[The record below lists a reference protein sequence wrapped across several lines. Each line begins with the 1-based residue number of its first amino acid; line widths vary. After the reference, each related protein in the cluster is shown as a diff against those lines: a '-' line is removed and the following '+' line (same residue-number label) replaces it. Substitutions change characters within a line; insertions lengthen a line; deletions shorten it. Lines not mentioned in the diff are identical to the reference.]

1 MQTQRDTVARQS
13 GAEALK
19 HELVGLFQYIRRVR
33 QEIAA
38 IYRPADGDHQCD
50 SMADQLDAIV
60 GATEEATNTIME
72 AMENNDE
79 ILAGLREGITDA
91 DHLACLDR
99 IGANGAAVFEACS
112 FQDITGQRVSKVVK
126 SVAYVE
132 QRINALIEIWGKD
145 EIEKVDVKPEREKTA
160 DEKLAHG
167 PQLAGE
173 GITQDEID
181 KLFD

>member
-1 MQTQRDTVARQS
+1 MQTQRDTVARQND
-13 GAEALK
+13 AKALK

-38 IYRPADGDHQCD
+38 IYRPADGDHQFD

-132 QRINALIEIWGKD
+132 ERINALIEIWGKD
-145 EIEKVDVKPEREKTA
+145 EIEKVDVRPEREKTA

>member
-1 MQTQRDTVARQS
+1 MQPQRDTVAGQS

-38 IYRPADGDHQCD
+38 IYRPANGDHKFDC
-50 SMADQLDAIV
+50 MADQLDAIV

-72 AMENNDE
+72 AMETNDE
-79 ILAGLREGITDA
+79 ILARLREGITDG
-91 DHLACLDR
+91 DHLAGLDR
-99 IGANGAAVFEACS
+99 IAANGAAVFEACS

-126 SVAYVE
+126 SISYVE
-132 QRINALIEIWGKD
+132 ARINALIEIWGKD
-145 EIEKVDVKPEREKTA
+145 ELENVDVEPEREKTA
-160 DEKLAHG
+160 DEKLTHG
-167 PQLAGE
+167 PQLPGQ
-173 GITQDEID
+173 GISQDEID

>member
-1 MQTQRDTVARQS
+1 MQTQRDIVAGQND
-13 GAEALK
+13 AEALK
-19 HELVGLFQYIRRVR
+19 HGLVGLFHYVRRVR

-38 IYRPADGDHQCD
+38 IYRPADDDNQFD

-79 ILAGLREGITDA
+79 ILARLREGITDT

-99 IGANGAAVFEACS
+99 IAANGAAVFEACS
-112 FQDITGQRVSKVVK
+112 VQDITGQRVTKVVK
-126 SVAYVE
+126 SVSYVE
-132 QRINALIEIWGKD
+132 ERINALIEICGKD
-145 EIEKVDVKPEREKTA
+145 ELESVDVKPEREKTA
-160 DEKLAHG
+160 DEKLMHG

-173 GITQDEID
+173 GISQDDID

>member
-1 MQTQRDTVARQS
+1 MQTQRDTVAGQS
-13 GAEALK
+13 DAEALK

-38 IYRPADGDHQCD
+38 IYRPADDDHQFD
-50 SMADQLDAIV
+50 SMADQLDAII
-60 GATEEATNTIME
+60 GTTEEATNTIME

-79 ILAGLREGITDA
+79 ILAKLRQGITDA
-91 DHLACLDR
+91 DHLACLDM

-126 SVAYVE
+126 SVSYVE
-132 QRINALIEIWGKD
+132 ERINALIEIWGKD
-145 EIEKVDVKPEREKTA
+145 ELDNVDVKPEREKTA
-160 DEKLAHG
+160 DEKLVHG
-167 PQLAGE
+167 PQLAGK
-173 GITQDEID
+173 GISQDEID

>member
-13 GAEALK
+13 DGEALK
-19 HELVGLFQYIRRVR
+19 RELVGLFHYIQRVR

-38 IYRPADGDHQCD
+38 IYRPANGDHQFD

-60 GATEEATNTIME
+60 GTTEEATNTIME
-72 AMENNDE
+72 AMENNNE
-79 ILAGLREGITDA
+79 IVARLREGITDA
-91 DHLACLDR
+91 DQLACLDR
-99 IGANGAAVFEACS
+99 IAANGAAVFEACS

-126 SVAYVE
+126 SVSYVE
-132 QRINALIEIWGKD
+132 ERINALIQIWGRD
-145 EIEKVDVKPEREKTA
+145 ELDNVEVKPEREKTA
-160 DEKLAHG
+160 DEMLTHG

-173 GITQDEID
+173 GISQDEID

>member
-1 MQTQRDTVARQS
+1 MQTQRDTVAGQS

-38 IYRPADGDHQCD
+38 IYRPADDDNQFD

-99 IGANGAAVFEACS
+99 IGANGAAVFEACT

-126 SVAYVE
+126 SVTYVE
-132 QRINALIEIWGKD
+132 ERINALIKTWGRD
-145 EIEKVDVKPEREKTA
+145 ELENVDVRPEREKTA

>member
-13 GAEALK
+13 AGEALK
-19 HELVGLFQYIRRVR
+19 HEPVGLFHYIRRVR

-38 IYRPADGDHQCD
+38 IYRPANGDHKFD
-50 SMADQLDAIV
+50 SMTDQLDAIV
-60 GATEEATNTIME
+60 GTTEDATNTIME

-79 ILAGLREGITDA
+79 ILARLREGITDS
-91 DHLACLDR
+91 DQLACLDR
-99 IGANGAAVFEACS
+99 IAANGNAVFEACS

-126 SVAYVE
+126 SVTFVE
-132 QRINALIEIWGKD
+132 ERIDALIGIWGKD
-145 EIEKVDVKPEREKTA
+145 ELENVDVKPEREMTA

-167 PQLAGE
+167 PQLE
-173 GITQDEID
+173 RHGISRDEID

>member
-1 MQTQRDTVARQS
+1 MQTQRDTVAGQTN
-13 GAEALK
+13 AEALK

-38 IYRPADGDHQCD
+38 VLRPADGDHQFD
-50 SMADQLDAIV
+50 SIADQLDAIV

-79 ILAGLREGITDA
+79 ILARLREGITDA

-99 IGANGAAVFEACS
+99 IAANGAGVFEACS
-112 FQDITGQRVSKVVK
+112 FQDITGQRVTKVVK
-126 SVAYVE
+126 SISYVE
-132 QRINALIEIWGKD
+132 ARINALIEIWGKD
-145 EIEKVDVKPEREKTA
+145 ELESVDVEPEREKTA
-160 DEKLAHG
+160 DEKRTHG

-173 GITQDEID
+173 GISQDDID

>member
-13 GAEALK
+13 DGEALK
-19 HELVGLFQYIRRVR
+19 HELIGLFHYIRRVR

-38 IYRPADGDHQCD
+38 IYRPADGDHKFD

-126 SVAYVE
+126 SVTYVE
-132 QRINALIEIWGKD
+132 ERINALIKIWGKD
-145 EIEKVDVKPEREKTA
+145 ELENVDVRPEREKTA
-160 DEKLAHG
+160 DEKLTHG

>member
-13 GAEALK
+13 DAEALK
-19 HELVGLFQYIRRVR
+19 HELVGLFHYIRRVR

-38 IYRPADGDHQCD
+38 IYRPANGDHQFD

-72 AMENNDE
+72 AMEINNE
-79 ILAGLREGITDA
+79 ILARLREGITDP
-91 DHLACLDR
+91 DHLAGLDR
-99 IGANGAAVFEACS
+99 IGANAAAVFEACS

-126 SVAYVE
+126 SISYVE
-132 QRINALIEIWGKD
+132 ERINALIQIWGKD
-145 EIEKVDVKPEREKTA
+145 ELEKVDVKPEREMTA

-167 PQLAGE
+167 PQLPGQ
-173 GITQDEID
+173 GISQDEID

>member
-1 MQTQRDTVARQS
+1 MQTQRDTVAGQS
-13 GAEALK
+13 DAEALK

-38 IYRPADGDHQCD
+38 IYRPDDDDNQFD

-60 GATEEATNTIME
+60 GTTEEATNTIME

-79 ILAGLREGITDA
+79 ILARLREGITDT

-126 SVAYVE
+126 SVTYVE
-132 QRINALIEIWGKD
+132 ERINALIEIWGRNELD
-145 EIEKVDVKPEREKTA
+145 NVDVEPEREKTA
-160 DEKLAHG
+160 DEKLTHG
-167 PQLAGE
+167 PQLPGQ
-173 GITQDEID
+173 GISQDEID